1 MLLAKLK
8 VLSATRTVEGTVQC
22 VCVCVCTA
30 YVCTCTHVYID
41 THVLYVLNDVCV
53 MCCMYAVRGT
63 GNARWMYV
71 QHQMSSALMAVS

>member
-30 YVCTCTHVYID
+30 YVCTCTHVYIH
-41 THVLYVLNDVCV
+41 THVLYVLNNVCA
-53 MCCMYAVRGT
+53 MCCMYAVRGQVML
-63 GNARWMYV
+63 GGCMYNTK
-71 QHQMSSALMAVS
+71 